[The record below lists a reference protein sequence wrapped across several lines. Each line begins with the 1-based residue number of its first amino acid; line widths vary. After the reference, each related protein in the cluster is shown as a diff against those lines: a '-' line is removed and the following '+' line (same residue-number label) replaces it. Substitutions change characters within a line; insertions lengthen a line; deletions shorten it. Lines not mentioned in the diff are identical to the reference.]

1 MTNKSGQMCA
11 AQSPFYF
18 GPVKNDRFDG
28 LTDPPP
34 SVHTSALFGQGMVL
48 MHQLFQTLF
57 EDVRVDL
64 RRRNVRMA

>member
-1 MTNKSGQMCA
+1 MPNKNGQMCA

-34 SVHTSALFGQGMVL
+34 SVHTSALFGQGMGL
-48 MHQLFQTLF
+48 LFRLF
-57 EDVRVDL
+57 
-64 RRRNVRMA
+64 RRSIRDGRAQ